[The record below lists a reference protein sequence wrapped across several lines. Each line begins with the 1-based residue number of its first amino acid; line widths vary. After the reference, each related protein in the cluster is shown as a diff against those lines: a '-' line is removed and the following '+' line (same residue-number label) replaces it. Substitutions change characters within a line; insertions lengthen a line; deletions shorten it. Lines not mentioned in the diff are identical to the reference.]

1 MLHTE
6 IRYRSLQVFTVF
18 LVKFCDCE
26 LLCYVCFQV
35 GELPAKEL
43 ALPGLESV
51 ECIFERTKSTS

>member
-1 MLHTE
+1 M
-6 IRYRSLQVFTVF
+6 FTVF